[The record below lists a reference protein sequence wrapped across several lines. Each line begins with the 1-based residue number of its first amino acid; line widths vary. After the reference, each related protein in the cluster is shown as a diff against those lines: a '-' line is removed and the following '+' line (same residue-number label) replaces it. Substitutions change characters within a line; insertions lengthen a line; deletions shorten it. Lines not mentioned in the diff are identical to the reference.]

1 MRKKSEAAEDRV
13 KGAAGKGEPGV
24 AAVNRALSILKAF
37 ENSIEGMTLTELM
50 NATGL
55 YHSTILR
62 LCESLEH
69 FGFLKRLEDGRYMLG
84 PMPFYLGAIYQGSF
98 HLRDYALPV
107 LRELVKTTEETA
119 AIYVREGDERVCLYR
134 LELQRSVR
142 VHVREGERFSLEHG
156 AAGKIIQAFSD
167 GPAQLPL
174 ARLQA
179 LRKARY
185 AISVGERDAESAAIS
200 CPVFNATGQ
209 FVCAISLGIPR
220 YRFDDTVLNAHLPKL
235 MAAGAR
241 LTGDLGGEAGFFSPP
256 FVPADRIP
264 GRSR

>member
-1 MRKKSEAAEDRV
+1 MGGNVTKEKE
-13 KGAAGKGEPGV
+13 EPGV

-37 ENSIEGMTLTELM
+37 ETSVEGMTLTDLT

-84 PMPFYLGAIYQGSF
+84 PTPFFLGAIYQGSF

-107 LRELVKTTEETA
+107 LRQLVKQTEETA
-119 AIYVREGDERVCLYR
+119 AVYIREGDHRVCLYR

-142 VHVREGERFSLEHG
+142 VHVREGERFSLDHG
-156 AAGKIIQAFSD
+156 AAGKIIQAFSEETPTL
-167 GPAQLPL
+167 PAELL
-174 ARLQA
+174 AGV
-179 LRKARY
+179 RKARY
-185 AISVGERDAESAAIS
+185 AVSVGERDAESAAIS
-200 CPVFNATGQ
+200 CPVFNTGNR

-220 YRFDDTVLNAHLPKL
+220 YRFDADVFNVCLPTVMK
-235 MAAGAR
+235 AAAQ
-241 LTGDLGGEAGFFSPP
+241 LTRDLGGDPAFFEPP
-256 FVPADRIP
+256 FAPLGKIGG
-264 GRSR
+264 GRFKGSAKG